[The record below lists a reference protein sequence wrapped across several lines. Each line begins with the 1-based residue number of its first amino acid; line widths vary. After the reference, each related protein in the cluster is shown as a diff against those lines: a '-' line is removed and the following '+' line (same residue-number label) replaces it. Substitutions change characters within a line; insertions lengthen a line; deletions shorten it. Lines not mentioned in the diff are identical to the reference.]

1 MKTKLFSGC
10 VALLTFIVGCGD
22 PGSDMKNSGLEKRK
36 PIELAEADIFN
47 FSQIF
52 AYLQND
58 SKLLEEANGLFMQGL
73 NAYRNKNNLDSA
85 DYYLRQSILKE
96 PTGKA
101 YFELGNV
108 YMDQKAYDDALL
120 SFTLAEQ
127 LDYQPLSKILY
138 NKSCI
143 YSLQKETELSGKYLE
158 FALQAGYNNLD
169 HINVDSDLKELRGTY
184 HFKEAVK
191 NGTRGMSDADNL
203 IWLQFKKM
211 FSKFPI
217 PHKAKMV
224 MDEKNLANLQYISY
238 EYEKYIAEM
247 RDDKFSREV
256 SKGFY
261 HYAQMYE
268 TDKFVAL
275 VYIVKDEFL
284 GEYSPLTYRLAT
296 FTHDGKL
303 IDKKDMGGRELL
315 SDPIK
320 QATFLKDRT
329 IKVEVLKPTYT
340 NDPEQEGYYDN
351 KIISYSKVGSME
363 YVIDEYG
370 KINQTK
376 GDKKELAAN

>member
-1 MKTKLFSGC
+1 MKTH
-10 VALLTFIVGCGD
+10 LLIGSCIVLGVIASCGD
-22 PGSDMKNSGLEKRK
+22 PGSTEKNTVEKRL
-36 PIELAEADIFN
+36 PVELAESDIFN
-47 FSQIF
+47 FGQIL

-58 SKLLEEANGLFMQGL
+58 EKKLDEANTLFMQGL
-73 NAYRNKNNLDSA
+73 NAFRNKQNLDSA
-85 DYYLRQSILKE
+85 DYYFRQSILKE
-96 PTGKA
+96 PSGKA

-108 YMDQKAYDDALL
+108 YMDKKSFDDALL
-120 SFTLAEQ
+120 AYTLAEQ

-138 NKSCI
+138 KKSCI
-143 YSLQKETELSGKYLE
+143 YSLQKKTELSGKYLE

-169 HINVDSDLKELRGTY
+169 HINVDSDLKELRASY
-184 HFKEAVK
+184 HFQEAVK
-191 NGTRGMSDADNL
+191 KGTRGMSDAENL

-211 FSKFPI
+211 FTKFPV
-217 PHKAKMV
+217 PHKAQVV

-261 HYAQMYE
+261 YYAQLYE
-268 TDKFVAL
+268 SEKYVAL

-284 GEYSPLTYRLAT
+284 GEFSPLTYRLAT

-320 QATFLKDRT
+320 QATFAKEGV
-329 IKVEVLKPTYT
+329 IKIDILKPKYSK
-340 NDPEQEGYYDN
+340 DPEQEGYYDN
-351 KIISYSKVGSME
+351 KILSYTKVGSME
-363 YVIDEYG
+363 YLIEDSG
-370 KINQTK
+370 KIKLTK
-376 GDKKELAAN
+376 SDKKELAAN

>member
-1 MKTKLFSGC
+1 MKTYSIIGSIIALALF
-10 VALLTFIVGCGD
+10 VGCGD
-22 PGSDMKNSGLEKRK
+22 PGSDINKTIEKRL
-36 PIELAEADIFN
+36 PVELAETDIFN
-47 FSQIF
+47 FGQIF

-58 SKLLEEANGLFMQGL
+58 EKKLDEANSLFMKGL
-73 NAYRNKNNLDSA
+73 NAFKNKHNLDSA

-96 PTGKA
+96 PSGKA

-108 YMDQKAYDDALL
+108 YLDKKSYDDALL
-120 SFTLAEQ
+120 AYTLAEQ

-143 YSLQKETELSGKYLE
+143 YSLQKKTELSGKYLE
-158 FALQAGYNNLD
+158 FALQAGYNNID
-169 HINVDSDLKELRGTY
+169 HLNKDSDLKELRASV

-211 FSKFPI
+211 FSKFPV
-217 PHKAKMV
+217 PHKAQVV

-247 RDDKFSREV
+247 RDGKFSREV

-261 HYAQMYE
+261 HYAQLYE
-268 TDKFVAL
+268 NDKYVAL
-275 VYIVKDEFL
+275 VYVVKDEFL
-284 GEYSPLTYRLAT
+284 GEYSPLTYRLVT

-320 QATFLKDRT
+320 QATFGKDGV
-329 IKVEVLKPTYT
+329 IKIDVLKPTYT
-340 NDPEQEGYYDN
+340 KDPEEEGYYDN
-351 KIISYSKVGSME
+351 KILSYTKVGSME
-363 YVIDEYG
+363 YVIDDNG
-370 KINQTK
+370 KIKLTK
-376 GDKKELAAN
+376 NDKKELAAH